1 MYTLMYDE
9 SIDVAFYF
17 ELRLYVR
24 PLGCRNK
31 GTGIDRGPDPG
42 GDGGRGACELRECGS
57 WVIDVAM
64 RVLQGVE
71 SGTLVSGQRDA
82 VLYA

>member
-1 MYTLMYDE
+1 MYDE

-17 ELRLYVR
+17 ELRLCVR

-31 GTGIDRGPDPG
+31 GAGIDRGPDPG
-42 GDGGRGACELRECGS
+42 GDGGRDACESRKCGS

-71 SGTLVSGQRDA
+71 GGTLVPGQRDV